1 MTVHQRTSRHTAVR
15 TPAVRRRVVAADA
28 LRAEL
33 RRVPVGR
40 VIARWLA
47 APLISALAGAG
58 AGAVELVVA
67 ASASSPTPL
76 KAPADIVLMGF
87 TGSTRRASASNRC

>member
-58 AGAVELVVA
+58 AVELVVA